1 MDHHKQPKPPR
12 ELSGYLESMTRVVF
26 SSGLNWRVVEAKWPA
41 IRQAFR
47 DFEPE
52 RVARMSARDIDRLA
66 SDSRVIRNVP
76 KIEATV
82 LNAKELV
89 AIGKTPDK
97 FRGYLRS
104 LGPVPEAA
112 AVLRRRFRYLGDHGT
127 YYFLWSVGEKVPP
140 WDEWSRRPSK
150 PAVIAKAKVKKR
162 GTKSRASSR
171 RPGQSRDQNEPA
183 Q

>member
-12 ELSGYLESMTRVVF
+12 QLSGYLESMTRVVF

-52 RVARMSARDIDRLA
+52 RVARMSARDVDRLA
-66 SDSRVIRNVP
+66 GDRRVIRNVP

-82 LNAKELV
+82 LNAKEVV

-104 LGPVPEAA
+104 LGPAPEAA
-112 AVLRRRFRYLGDHGT
+112 ATLRKRFRYLGDHGT

-140 WDEWSRRPSK
+140 WEEWGGRSSK
-150 PAVIAKAKVKKR
+150 PTARTKVKSKKP
-162 GTKSRASSR
+162 GAPPARA
-171 RPGQSRDQNEPA
+171 
-183 Q
+183 